1 MDEMVRIMSQKSP
14 VNSIPKVKENVE
26 VAEVLVNDLL
36 ASPDTSQEKLVE
48 KDQETFE

>member
-14 VNSIPKVKENVE
+14 VNNQPKIKENVE

-36 ASPDTSQEKLVE
+36 ASPDTS
-48 KDQETFE
+48 